1 MDLPELKARKE
12 LIKLALEIIEGD
24 DDVRAEEAVAHYQ
37 GQLAEIEKRISE
49 LQPPPVVVGLKSATL
64 SAQTKEQ

>member
-1 MDLPELKARKE
+1 MDKLQELEFRKG
-12 LIKLALEIIEGD
+12 LIKLSLEIIEGD

-37 GQLAEIEKRISE
+37 GQLAEVEKQINE

-64 SAQTKEQ
+64 SASTKE